1 VLQSQG
7 LQMNHNITFLSDG
20 DDTLRKLQWE
30 MSPKATHLL
39 DWFHL
44 TMKLTVLDQFGKGP

>member
-1 VLQSQG
+1 
-7 LQMNHNITFLSDG
+7 MNHNITFLSDG
-20 DDTLRKLQWE
+20 DDTLRKLQVE

-44 TMKLTVLDQFGKGP
+44 TMKLTV